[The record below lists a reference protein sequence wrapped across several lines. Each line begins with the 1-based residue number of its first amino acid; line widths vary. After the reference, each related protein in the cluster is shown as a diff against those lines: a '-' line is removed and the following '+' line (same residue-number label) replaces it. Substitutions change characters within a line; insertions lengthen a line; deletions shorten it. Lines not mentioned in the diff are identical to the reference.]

1 MYSLNAVK
9 AKAKSVGVNNP
20 SSDKKELVR
29 QIQTA
34 EGNTACYKTKSEC
47 DIMNCCWRGD
57 CLKK

>member
-1 MYSLNAVK
+1 MNGLNVIK

-29 QIQTA
+29 QIQAA
-34 EGNTACYKTKSEC
+34 EGYTACYKTKNEC
-47 DIMNCCWRGD
+47 AIMNCCWRGD

>member
-1 MYSLNAVK
+1 MNSLNVIK

-20 SSDKKELVR
+20 SSDKKELIP

-34 EGNTACYKTKSEC
+34 EGFTACYKTKNEC
-47 DIMNCCWRGD
+47 DTMNCCWRGE